1 MNLISKLVLSIFII
15 SNCSFIVKGQ
25 NLPYS
30 RYGLGTLF
38 DPEFTNLRGW
48 GGLSAAYH
56 SPFSINFANPAS
68 YSDIK
73 LATLDAAFFIS
84 GLHLR
89 TPDTSVVFSDGTIS
103 NLVLAFPVIKNKA
116 GIHWRRP
123 EKRC

>member
-73 LATLDAAFFIS
+73 LATLHAAFFIM
-84 GLHLR
+84 GFHLR
-89 TPDTSVVFSDGTIS
+89 STDTFVLFSD
-103 NLVLAFPVIKNKA
+103 
-116 GIHWRRP
+116 
-123 EKRC
+123 